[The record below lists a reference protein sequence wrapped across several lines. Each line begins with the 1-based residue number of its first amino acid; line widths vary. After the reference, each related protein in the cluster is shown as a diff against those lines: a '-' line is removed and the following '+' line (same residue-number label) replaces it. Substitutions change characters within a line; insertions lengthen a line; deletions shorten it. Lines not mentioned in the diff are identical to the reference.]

1 LGLGYL
7 GLFHR
12 NHLTGFACYLWSS
25 IKRYS
30 DDFYFSLLLTASS
43 MCTSPLL
50 LIWFHRDL
58 SFKVVAWFSDKANW
72 TKFSRG
78 SFFLLWRQDAD
89 EKADS
94 HSRREDLTAD
104 TEVKA
109 PGVVHRAAEEVQ
121 AVASEVWSAITPS
134 KK

>member
-1 LGLGYL
+1 
-7 GLFHR
+7 
-12 NHLTGFACYLWSS
+12 
-25 IKRYS
+25 
-30 DDFYFSLLLTASS
+30 
-43 MCTSPLL
+43 
-50 LIWFHRDL
+50 
-58 SFKVVAWFSDKANW
+58 
-72 TKFSRG
+72 
-78 SFFLLWRQDAD
+78 LWRQDAD